1 MEKTRKKTKSMRF
14 IVWFVN
20 LIFVSFIYSCS
31 ETDFYSYDNTT
42 VKRKVSHVKTFDEA
56 KIELENILK
65 IVDGSDTRSD
75 GTLPRVIKGGYTFT
89 KNTNMTRAEADS
101 APRVHIFNF
110 EDDRGFA
117 IMSGDDRLPP
127 LIALSDSGKLDTTIV
142 VDNPGLG
149 LFLEG
154 VDELVF
160 NGTLVEDSF
169 MTSINDTYAEGMITY
184 EYGPWEYN
192 FYPER
197 DGICDVEWSQKWPY
211 NDKCP
216 MVDGTHGL
224 AGCVPIAV
232 AQFMSANKYPES
244 YNGTTF
250 NWDEINAKSYIS
262 GVSPEAQ
269 GQIKTLIAE
278 LGKSGNLDVSYGVIE
293 SSASIDNVPRTLKN
307 FGYSNGG
314 VCKDYNISDVINEL
328 KNGYCV
334 LLAGHS
340 EKHKVKF
347 LGITLKTYYKGGH
360 IWLGHGLFEC
370 RRNVKMYNGATS
382 LGSYFQGSHY
392 ILCNY
397 GWSGQHNGYYLSGAF
412 NAKTN
417 GVDVDTI
424 MGGNNAATRGGE
436 NNYQYNLKE
445 VIGIRK

>member
-1 MEKTRKKTKSMRF
+1 MEKTHKKTRSMRF

-20 LIFVSFIYSCS
+20 LIFVAFIYSCS
-31 ETDFYSYDNTT
+31 ETEFYSYDNTT
-42 VKRKVSHVKTFDEA
+42 VKRKVSHVKTFDDA
-56 KIELENILK
+56 KIELESILRV
-65 IVDGSDTRSD
+65 VDGSETRSD

-101 APRVHIFNF
+101 APSVHIFNF

-149 LFLEG
+149 IFLEG

-160 NGTLVEDSF
+160 NGDFMNDSLK
-169 MTSINDTYAEGMITY
+169 TSIDDTYAGGMITY

-197 DGICDVEWSQKWPY
+197 DGICDVKWDQNWPY

-216 MVDGTHGL
+216 MVDGTHGS

-250 NWDEINAKSYIS
+250 NWNEMNANPFINW
-262 GVSPEAQ
+262 VSHEAQ
-269 GQIKTLIAE
+269 DQIKTLIAE
-278 LGKSGNLDVSYGVIE
+278 LGKGGNLDVSYGAIE
-293 SSASIDNVPRTLKN
+293 SSASIDNIPRTLKN
-307 FGYSNGG
+307 FGYSSWGM
-314 VCKDYNISDVINEL
+314 CKDYNIDDIVNEL

-334 LLAGHS
+334 LLSGHS
-340 EKHKVKF
+340 EKHKKKI
-347 LGITLKTYYKGGH
+347 LGITVYTYYTGGH
-360 IWLGHGLFEC
+360 AWLGHGLFEC
-370 RRNVKMYNGATS
+370 KRDVKMYNGATS
-382 LGSYFQGSHY
+382 LGSYFQTSYY

-397 GWSGQHNGYYLSGAF
+397 GWGGLYDGYYLSGAF

-424 MGGNNAATRGGE
+424 MGNKAATRGGE

>member
-20 LIFVSFIYSCS
+20 LIFVGFIYSCS
-31 ETDFYSYDNTT
+31 ETEFYSYDNTT

-56 KIELENILK
+56 KIELESILK
-65 IVDGSDTRSD
+65 VVDGSDTRNK
-75 GTLPRVIKGGYTFT
+75 GLLPRVIKGGYTFT
-89 KNTNMTRAEADS
+89 KNTNMTRAEQDS

-169 MTSINDTYAEGMITY
+169 MTSIDDTYAIGTVTY

-197 DGICDVEWSQKWPY
+197 DGFCDVKWDQISPY

-224 AGCVPIAV
+224 AGCGAIAV

-250 NWDEINAKSYIS
+250 NWDEMNANSDIDR
-262 GVSPEAQ
+262 VSPEAQ
-269 GQIKTLIAE
+269 DQIKTLIAE
-278 LGKSGNLDVSYGVIE
+278 LGKGGNLDISYGVAKSGTTVDKI
-293 SSASIDNVPRTLKN
+293 PGTLKN
-307 FGYSNGG
+307 FGYSSWGM
-314 VCKDYNISDVINEL
+314 CKDYNIGDVVNEL

-334 LLAGHS
+334 LLSGYS
-340 EKHKVKF
+340 EKHKKKF
-347 LGITLKTYYKGGH
+347 
-360 IWLGHGLFEC
+360 W
-370 RRNVKMYNGATS
+370 V
-382 LGSYFQGSHY
+382 
-392 ILCNY
+392 
-397 GWSGQHNGYYLSGAF
+397 
-412 NAKTN
+412 
-417 GVDVDTI
+417 
-424 MGGNNAATRGGE
+424 
-436 NNYQYNLKE
+436 
-445 VIGIRK
+445 